1 MSLKSHIR
9 ATLKLGLPL
18 IGGQL
23 AQVFIG
29 VTDTVMIGWYGV
41 EELAAVALG
50 SSYFHLILILGMGFG
65 LAVMPMVASAAARD
79 DDQQVRRVTRMGLWI
94 ALAFSALVMPLFWFS
109 ENLLLMAGQTPE
121 VSANAQIYLRIAGW
135 AIWPGCLLI
144 VLRSHLSALERPNI
158 VLWAWLGGVALNALI
173 NWVLIFGNLGAPELG
188 IAGAATASVVTHLL
202 ILGILAVYAAR
213 AEGLRHYTL
222 FIRFWRPDWE
232 ALWQVFRLGWPI
244 AITLLSEAGL
254 FMATMI
260 MMGWIG
266 TMELAAHGIAL
277 QVISVTF
284 MIHIGLSSAV
294 TVRVGRAWSRDDAP
308 GLVQAAVAALLLSF
322 VTVAATMVAL
332 ITLAEPLVGLFVDPA
347 DPLRPQIIAIGASL
361 LVVASIFQLADAAQV
376 MALGL
381 LRGVQD
387 TSVPMIY
394 AFVSYWVIGVPLA
407 YVLGF
412 PVGWEGEGIWA
423 GLAIGLAVAG
433 LVLVLRFWR
442 IAARLGA
449 AQETGQQTI

>member
-1 MSLKSHIR
+1 MTLSSHIR

-94 ALAFSALVMPLFWFS
+94 SLGFAALVMPLFWYS
-109 ENLLLMAGQTPE
+109 EALLLWSGQTAQ
-121 VSANAQIYLRIAGW
+121 VSADAQTYLRIAGW
-135 AIWPGCLLI
+135 AIWPGCLLV

-158 VLWAWLGGVALNALI
+158 VLWAWVGGVFLNAGI
-173 NWVLIFGNLGAPELG
+173 NWVLIFGNLGAPEMG
-188 IAGAATASVVTHLL
+188 IAGAATASVFTNLL
-202 ILGILAVYAAR
+202 ILLILALYASR
-213 AEGLRHYTL
+213 AEGLRHYAL
-222 FIRFWRPDWE
+222 FTRFWRPDWE
-232 ALWQVFRLGWPI
+232 ALLQVFRLGWPI

-277 QVISVTF
+277 QIISVTF
-284 MIHIGLSSAV
+284 MIHIGLSSAA
-294 TVRVGRAWSRDDAP
+294 TVRIGRTRSRNDAP
-308 GLVQAAVAALLLSF
+308 ALRLAAWAALILSG
-322 VTVAATMVAL
+322 VTVAVTIVAL
-332 ITLAEPLVGLFVDPA
+332 MAFAEPLVGLFVDPS

-361 LVVASIFQLADAAQV
+361 LIVACIFQLADAAQV

-387 TSVPMIY
+387 TNVPMIY
-394 AFVSYWVIGVPLA
+394 AFISYWIIGVPLA
-407 YVLGF
+407 YALGF
-412 PVGWEGEGIWA
+412 PLGWEGEGIWV

-433 LVLVLRFWR
+433 LVLVIRFWR
-442 IAARLGA
+442 IAARLGSEPSPA
-449 AQETGQQTI
+449 

>member
-1 MSLKSHIR
+1 MTLSSHIR

-94 ALAFSALVMPLFWFS
+94 SLGFAALVMPLFWYS
-109 ENLLLMAGQTPE
+109 EALLLWSGQTAQ
-121 VSANAQIYLRIAGW
+121 VSADAQTYLRIAGW
-135 AIWPGCLLI
+135 AIWPGCLLV

-158 VLWAWLGGVALNALI
+158 VLWAWVGGVFLNAGI
-173 NWVLIFGNLGAPELG
+173 NWVLIFGNLGAPEMG
-188 IAGAATASVVTHLL
+188 IAGAATASVFTNLL
-202 ILGILAVYAAR
+202 ILLVLALYASR
-213 AEGLRHYTL
+213 AEGLRHYAL
-222 FIRFWRPDWE
+222 FTRFWRPDWE
-232 ALWQVFRLGWPI
+232 ALLQVFRLGWPI

-277 QVISVTF
+277 QIISITF
-284 MIHIGLSSAV
+284 MIHIGLSSAA
-294 TVRVGRAWSRDDAP
+294 TVRIGRTRSRNDAP
-308 GLVQAAVAALLLSF
+308 ALRLAAWAALILSG
-322 VTVAATMVAL
+322 VTVAVTIVAL
-332 ITLAEPLVGLFVDPA
+332 MSFAEPLVGLFVDPS

-361 LVVASIFQLADAAQV
+361 LIVACIFQLADAAQV

-387 TSVPMIY
+387 TNVPMVY
-394 AFVSYWVIGVPLA
+394 AFISYWIIGVPLA
-407 YVLGF
+407 YALGF
-412 PVGWEGEGIWA
+412 PLGWEGEGIWV

-433 LVLVLRFWR
+433 LVLVIRFWR
-442 IAARLGA
+442 IAARLGSEPSPA
-449 AQETGQQTI
+449 

>member
-1 MSLKSHIR
+1 MTLSSHIR

-94 ALAFSALVMPLFWFS
+94 SLGFAALVMPLFWYS
-109 ENLLLMAGQTPE
+109 EALLLWSGQTAQ
-121 VSANAQIYLRIAGW
+121 VSADAQTYLRIAGW
-135 AIWPGCLLI
+135 AIWPGCLLV

-158 VLWAWLGGVALNALI
+158 VLWAWVGGVFLNAGI
-173 NWVLIFGNLGAPELG
+173 NWVLIFGNLGAPEMG
-188 IAGAATASVVTHLL
+188 IAGAATASVFTNLL
-202 ILGILAVYAAR
+202 ILLILALYASR
-213 AEGLRHYTL
+213 AEGLRHYAL
-222 FIRFWRPDWE
+222 FTRFWRPDWE
-232 ALWQVFRLGWPI
+232 ALLQVFRLGWPI

-277 QVISVTF
+277 QIISVTF
-284 MIHIGLSSAV
+284 MIHIGLSSAA
-294 TVRVGRAWSRDDAP
+294 TVRIGRTRSRNDAP
-308 GLVQAAVAALLLSF
+308 ALRLAAWAALILSG
-322 VTVAATMVAL
+322 VTVAVTIVAL
-332 ITLAEPLVGLFVDPA
+332 MSFAEPLVGLFVDPSDA
-347 DPLRPQIIAIGASL
+347 LRPQIIAIGASL
-361 LVVASIFQLADAAQV
+361 LIVACIFQLADAAQV

-387 TSVPMIY
+387 TNVPMVY
-394 AFVSYWVIGVPLA
+394 AFISYWIIGVPLA
-407 YVLGF
+407 YALGF
-412 PVGWEGEGIWA
+412 PLGWEGEGIWV

-433 LVLVLRFWR
+433 FVLVIRFWR
-442 IAARLGA
+442 IAARLGSEPSSA
-449 AQETGQQTI
+449 